1 MANSLPFNAVAV
13 DGEYDRVYKAE
24 DWAWYFAT
32 FIANGIFPKP
42 SDGLQV
48 VAYSGME
55 IRVNA
60 GYAFI
65 NGYAF
70 RNPATLSVTLDTAEG
85 ALNRVDRVV
94 VRWDLPQRDMYIAVL
109 KGTPSAKPTATAVTR
124 TTEIWELALAD
135 IYVGKGVTRI
145 QTQNITDQRFNS
157 AVCGIVTGTVEEID
171 ASVLTK
177 QFTDFFN
184 TYSAAVLDEFSA
196 YKQSM
201 EKYLNLD
208 AGSAFTVGKD
218 YYVYICDSRIDSADE
233 KYVISLNSTYPTG
246 WNATNSR
253 KIGGFHYGRC
263 RKVDSNLQP
272 LNGSSVIFGTGWES
286 AVSNGIVPR
295 SVWTLGHRPKCSPE
309 GMVYLGGG
317 TWVDI
322 YLNSDD
328 GAKGLKSEYGCAP
341 MTGTESMNWYNFVE
355 RLAKSGKRL
364 PNYAEFCAYAFGSP
378 AGLDNANTNAWSATS
393 NTGRGVTGSV
403 VNAVSSVGVVDAVG
417 RVWEWL
423 DELITRAEHATNA
436 DYHASVAWGWD
447 KKSPLNTG
455 EKSYDVGN
463 IYQYYAYSLAALRAG
478 GNWCDGANCGAR
490 AVGCSSCPWDV
501 NASVGARGACD
512 SL

>member
-1 MANSLPFNAVAV
+1 MEQEETKTTAATGVEMPPEAESWVQLHESELTELMQKQAKAAITELKRQEKQERKKEKYHNTFTLMKCYRDAVFHIENA
-13 DGEYDRVYKAE
+13 
-24 DWAWYFAT
+24 
-32 FIANGIFPKP
+32 I
-42 SDGLQV
+42 SDGQQL
-48 VAYSGME
+48 
-55 IRVNA
+55 
-60 GYAFI
+60 
-65 NGYAF
+65 
-70 RNPATLSVTLDTAEG
+70 
-85 ALNRVDRVV
+85 
-94 VRWDLPQRDMYIAVL
+94 
-109 KGTPSAKPTATAVTR
+109 
-124 TTEIWELALAD
+124 EL
-135 IYVGKGVTRI
+135 
-145 QTQNITDQRFNS
+145 
-157 AVCGIVTGTVEEID
+157 
-171 ASVLTK
+171 
-177 QFTDFFN
+177 
-184 TYSAAVLDEFSA
+184 
-196 YKQSM
+196 
-201 EKYLNLD
+201 
-208 AGSAFTVGKD
+208 KD

-463 IYQYYAYSLAALRAG
+463 IYQYYAYSLAALIAG
-478 GNWCDGANCGAR
+478 GIWHDGAYCGAR
-490 AVGCSSCPWDV
+490 AVSCTGSPWNV
-501 NASVGARGACD
+501 YARIGARGACD